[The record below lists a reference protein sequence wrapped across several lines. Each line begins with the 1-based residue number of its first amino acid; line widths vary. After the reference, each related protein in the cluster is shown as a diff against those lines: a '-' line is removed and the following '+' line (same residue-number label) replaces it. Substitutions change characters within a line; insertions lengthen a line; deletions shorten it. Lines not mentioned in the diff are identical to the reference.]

1 MRLHHIFGFLALSLK
16 GVLGKMHKAR
26 LILDG
31 YFNPLVF
38 WYQWEYLRSPANNL
52 SFFAG
57 YLADWQGKFF
67 RGISFH
73 EEYRVND
80 NYLCS

>member
-1 MRLHHIFGFLALSLK
+1 
-16 GVLGKMHKAR
+16 MHKAR

-52 SFFAG
+52 SF
-57 YLADWQGKFF
+57 LQGIWLIGKERFSEKN
-67 RGISFH
+67 GISFH
-73 EEYRVND
+73 EQYRVND
-80 NYLCS
+80 NDLCY